1 MLRWHGGIASECVDP
16 RGAYILNAL
25 NTHDDLIISVSG
37 VRGVVG
43 SALNPSLLT
52 HFAAAFGTLVEG
64 QTVVIGRD
72 TRTSGPMA
80 HHAILAGLVATGCKV
95 IDVGIC
101 PTPTVLLMSKILTAD
116 GSLVITASHN
126 PIDWNGIEFAS
137 QSGKLLNEEERT
149 RLMSIYESGNFTLA
163 AWDEQGSVETI
174 DTAIDQHIS
183 SVLGCD
189 WLIPEC
195 IHARKLKVVIDCG
208 NGAGSVIS
216 PRLLRAL
223 GCDVIELNCVPDGYF
238 PRPAEP
244 TSEALDQLCTAVKSE
259 DADLG
264 LAHDGD
270 ADRLVLVSEEGT
282 PLSSEY
288 TFALAAEFLLNKR
301 KGDIVATVSTSR
313 MLDDVANRHSVKL
326 HRTPVGV
333 GFVVEKMR
341 ETGAVIGG
349 EGTGGVIY
357 PELGYT
363 TDGIASIAAIVQLL
377 AESTATISEVIT
389 SFPNYAICKEKLEV
403 PSQEIAHVLLEE
415 VVETYAHENLD
426 LTDGVKRIWGD
437 RWVNIRKSG
446 TEPVLRV
453 FSEAR
458 TTEEAK
464 TLCDS
469 TLETL
474 KSLMTQ
480 IVGY

>member
-1 MLRWHGGIASECVDP
+1 M
-16 RGAYILNAL
+16 NAAKP
-25 NTHDDLIISVSG
+25 HEDLIISASG
-37 VRGVVG
+37 VRGIVG
-43 SALNPSLLT
+43 SALDPSLLT
-52 HFAAAFGTLVEG
+52 RFAAAFGTLIEG
-64 QTVVIGRD
+64 RTVVVGRD

-101 PTPTVLLMSKILTAD
+101 PTPTVLLMSKALNAG

-137 QSGKLLNEEERT
+137 ESGRLLSEAERT
-149 RLMSIYESGNFTLA
+149 RLMRIYESGNFKLA
-163 AWDEQGSVETI
+163 AWDKQGSVEVI
-174 DTAIDQHIS
+174 DTAIDRHIADVIS
-183 SVLGCD
+183 CD
-189 WLIPEC
+189 WVVQDQPRT
-195 IHARKLKVVIDCG
+195 HALKVVIDCG

-223 GCDVIELNCVPDGYF
+223 GCEVVELNCVPNGYF

-244 TSEALDQLCTAVKSE
+244 TPDALDRLCEAVKAE
-259 DADLG
+259 GAALG

-288 TFALAAEFLLNKR
+288 TFTLAAEFLLNKR

-313 MLDDVANRHSVKL
+313 MLDDVADRHGVKL

-357 PELGYT
+357 PELQYT
-363 TDGIASIAAIVQLL
+363 TDGVASIAAIIQHLS
-377 AESTATISEVIT
+377 ESSASTISEIIA
-389 SFPNYAICKEKLEV
+389 SIPSYAICKEKLEV
-403 PSQEIAHVLLEE
+403 PSRQIADAVLQLA
-415 VVETYAHENLD
+415 VETYTDETLD
-426 LTDGVKRIWGD
+426 LSDGIKRVWVD

-446 TEPVLRV
+446 TEPVIRV
-453 FSEAR
+453 FSEAQ
-458 TTEEAK
+458 TSEEARN
-464 TLCDS
+464 LCDS
-469 TLETL
+469 TLDTL
-474 KSLMTQ
+474 KSLMQ
-480 IVGY
+480 RASN